1 MYTDLFFIVL
11 ATVPALTSVLKEE
24 INYCSPDEFSC
35 GDGSCVSFSA
45 FCDGK
50 RDCFN
55 GADEACTIGENA
67 LSTDTVLNRSRRQL
81 SNCRISQWQC
91 KDGSCINFD
100 GKCDGIV
107 DCPDASDETHALCRE
122 RQCQYNWFRCTYG
135 ACVDG
140 TAPCNGV
147 QDCADNSDELL
158 PRCRNETEEIR
169 GQFKCLDGRF
179 IAAYKHC
186 DGVADCA
193 DGSDET
199 LRSCAGKTCLSYLFQ
214 CAYGACVDKDSDC
227 NGIRECVDGSD
238 EADDL
243 CADRNTSVQPV
254 KEGAC
259 VLPEYPEHGGYV
271 VSGMKN
277 AKPGMSFEFVS
288 LNYTCNKGYGI
299 LGRNDVTC
307 TNGWWNFTPLP
318 KCTRFCH
325 LKEHVSVE
333 YKCVLSGSSQG
344 FRTCNEYEPDGTLVQ
359 PECRKPNYY
368 SETTFRYMSCIGAVG
383 AWNYVA
389 KCIPECGTVTPNGTE
404 LVLGGERA
412 QFGELPWQAGIYTK
426 NTRPYMQ
433 ICGGALISS
442 TVVLSAAHCFWVND
456 AVTPKEEYAVALGKL
471 YRPWQPKM
479 VVEKDQKSEIRDIHI
494 SPYFL
499 GRTNNYQND
508 IAVVI
513 LETTIVYKP
522 HIRPVC
528 LNFDIQFEKEQL
540 YVGSL
545 GKVAGWGIKDEAGN
559 PSQVLKVVKLP
570 YVDVLQC
577 ISQSPQAFRPYI
589 TGDKICAG
597 FANGTGLCKGD
608 SGGGLSF
615 PAVNRLTE
623 RYYLRGI
630 VSTAHTS
637 NEACNAF
644 ALTTFTNILSHE
656 HFIKRFWTDEY

>member
-389 KCIPECGTVTPNGTE
+389 KCIPGLVKNGTNITVIVKDKVEVFVSNFQYASPNSSSENNVEYAIDEGDWRIGTVTKPQING
-404 LVLGGERA
+404 
-412 QFGELPWQAGIYTK
+412 QAGVV
-426 NTRPYMQ
+426 RPYGENNDDGIPHRLPVRPSDKNNILEILQ
-433 ICGGALISS
+433 RLPTATTQKNNNIDVPVAASPNITNPANINFNIINS
-442 TVVLSAAHCFWVND
+442 TVF
-456 AVTPKEEYAVALGKL
+456 VT
-471 YRPWQPKM
+471 Q
-479 VVEKDQKSEIRDIHI
+479 D
-494 SPYFL
+494 PY
-499 GRTNNYQND
+499 
-508 IAVVI
+508 
-513 LETTIVYKP
+513 K
-522 HIRPVC
+522 
-528 LNFDIQFEKEQL
+528 
-540 YVGSL
+540 
-545 GKVAGWGIKDEAGN
+545 
-559 PSQVLKVVKLP
+559 
-570 YVDVLQC
+570 
-577 ISQSPQAFRPYI
+577 
-589 TGDKICAG
+589 DKI
-597 FANGTGLCKGD
+597 FFRD
-608 SGGGLSF
+608 
-615 PAVNRLTE
+615 
-623 RYYLRGI
+623 
-630 VSTAHTS
+630 
-637 NEACNAF
+637 
-644 ALTTFTNILSHE
+644 
-656 HFIKRFWTDEY
+656 